1 MTTQQEISAAFPF
14 ESKFVEVHGSK
25 MHYVEEGAG
34 DPVLFLHGNPTSSY
48 LWRNVIPHVSPL
60 ARCIA
65 LDLIGMGKSD
75 KPDIEYRFVDHS
87 KYVEGFIEALG
98 LRNITFVIHDWGSA
112 LGFHYARRHEDNVKG
127 LAFMEAIVRPL
138 TWDEFPEQARQMFQG
153 FRTPEVGENMLI
165 NQNMFVEAVLPG
177 AMVRKLTEEEMNAV
191 EAAAPERKSKAQSKS
206 GAGRPKSTATKA
218 KGPMFDR
225 KWLRGVRQA
234 LVGRRD
240 EMLSVVQSTKAQM
253 AQRGGDLADVSDRA
267 SEGFEDELA
276 VGLMA
281 IEAAQ
286 LEDVEGAIQR
296 IDHGRYGLC
305 EDCEKAIPRSRL
317 EVLPFARRCL
327 ACEGTSERMVR
338 THSPAYTESDD
349 S

>member
-1 MTTQQEISAAFPF
+1 MAA
-14 ESKFVEVHGSK
+14 SRKK
-25 MHYVEEGAG
+25 T
-34 DPVLFLHGNPTSSY
+34 DPKTG
-48 LWRNVIPHVSPL
+48 
-60 ARCIA
+60 
-65 LDLIGMGKSD
+65 
-75 KPDIEYRFVDHS
+75 
-87 KYVEGFIEALG
+87 
-98 LRNITFVIHDWGSA
+98 
-112 LGFHYARRHEDNVKG
+112 
-127 LAFMEAIVRPL
+127 
-138 TWDEFPEQARQMFQG
+138 
-153 FRTPEVGENMLI
+153 
-165 NQNMFVEAVLPG
+165 
-177 AMVRKLTEEEMNAV
+177 
-191 EAAAPERKSKAQSKS
+191 
-206 GAGRPKSTATKA
+206 TKA
-218 KGPMFDR
+218 KRSASAPASAKRPASKKAPAKKSAAKSGPTASVTKKKAAKPAVSPKAAKPAARGSSARQLEPAATEKKAKTQSKTDAVRPKAKATKVKGPTFDR

-234 LVGRRD
+234 LVGRRN

-296 IDHGRYGLC
+296 IDRGNYGLC
-305 EDCEKAIPRSRL
+305 EDCEKPIPRSRL

-327 ACEGTSERMVR
+327 VCEGTSERMVR

>member
-1 MTTQQEISAAFPF
+1 MAAPR
-14 ESKFVEVHGSK
+14 KKKDTKAGSK
-25 MHYVEEGAG
+25 AKRPANAPANAKRPATKKAPAKKTAAKSGGTASVKKKAAKPAPKAAKTAG
-34 DPVLFLHGNPTSSY
+34 GRRRSTRQLEPAATQKG
-48 LWRNVIPHVSPL
+48 
-60 ARCIA
+60 
-65 LDLIGMGKSD
+65 GKTQ
-75 KPDIEYRFVDHS
+75 S
-87 KYVEGFIEALG
+87 KTDA
-98 LRNITFVIHDWGSA
+98 
-112 LGFHYARRHEDNVKG
+112 
-127 LAFMEAIVRPL
+127 VRP
-138 TWDEFPEQARQMFQG
+138 
-153 FRTPEVGENMLI
+153 
-165 NQNMFVEAVLPG
+165 
-177 AMVRKLTEEEMNAV
+177 
-191 EAAAPERKSKAQSKS
+191 KAK
-206 GAGRPKSTATKA
+206 PTKA
-218 KGPMFDR
+218 KGPTFDR

-286 LEDVEGAIQR
+286 LEDVEGAIHR
-296 IDHGRYGLC
+296 IDHKRYGLC
-305 EDCEKAIPRSRL
+305 EDCEKPIPRSRL

-338 THSPAYTESDD
+338 TRSAAYAESDD

>member
-1 MTTQQEISAAFPF
+1 MAA
-14 ESKFVEVHGSK
+14 SRKKKDTKTGSK
-25 MHYVEEGAG
+25 AKRSASAPASTKKPAPKKAPANKSATKSG
-34 DPVLFLHGNPTSSY
+34 PTAS
-48 LWRNVIPHVSPL
+48 VTKKK
-60 ARCIA
+60 AA
-65 LDLIGMGKSD
+65 
-75 KPDIEYRFVDHS
+75 KP
-87 KYVEGFIEALG
+87 ALG
-98 LRNITFVIHDWGSA
+98 AKVAKPEARGSS
-112 LGFHYARRHEDNVKG
+112 
-127 LAFMEAIVRPL
+127 
-138 TWDEFPEQARQMFQG
+138 ARQLE
-153 FRTPEVGENMLI
+153 P
-165 NQNMFVEAVLPG
+165 A
-177 AMVRKLTEEEMNAV
+177 ATEK
-191 EAAAPERKSKAQSKS
+191 KSKTQSKS
-206 GAGRPKSTATKA
+206 EAVRPKAKATQA
-218 KGPMFDR
+218 KGPTFDR

-296 IDHGRYGLC
+296 IDRGKYGLC
-305 EDCEKAIPRSRL
+305 EDCEKPIPRSRL

-338 THSPAYTESDD
+338 TRSTAYTESDD